1 MFSPEPATPSTPP
14 RLADAPE
21 SLAPDPDTFARWD
34 DLPIYQG
41 TCRHYLLCV
50 PREKIGYANA
60 ILESFGH
67 LARVFTKEG
76 EHGILQVTTTE
87 EWDPIVRAAVARL
100 GELIPAQF
108 VDETELQ

>member
-1 MFSPEPATPSTPP
+1 MAS
-14 RLADAPE
+14 
-21 SLAPDPDTFARWD
+21 RWD
-34 DLPIYQG
+34 HLPTYQG
-41 TCRHYLLCV
+41 TCRHYFLRV

-76 EHGILQVTTTE
+76 ERGILQVTAPE
-87 EWDPIVRAAVARL
+87 ELDPIVRAAVARL
-100 GELIPAQF
+100 GELISAQF